1 MADNSKQTYLI
12 LAEAVVLG
20 AGSAATYLYR
30 GGIVPAGVATDEQI
44 KHHLAIK
51 AIEPIDLPDPVD
63 VVAVPEGD
71 PVEAWSIA
79 EFDAWAAAQSPAFEF
94 GSAKTKADRLKAI
107 ADARTAQ

>member
-30 GGIVPAGVATDEQI
+30 GGIVPAGLATDEQI

-51 AIEPIDLPDPVD
+51 AIEPIELPDAVT
-63 VVAVPEGD
+63 VPEGD